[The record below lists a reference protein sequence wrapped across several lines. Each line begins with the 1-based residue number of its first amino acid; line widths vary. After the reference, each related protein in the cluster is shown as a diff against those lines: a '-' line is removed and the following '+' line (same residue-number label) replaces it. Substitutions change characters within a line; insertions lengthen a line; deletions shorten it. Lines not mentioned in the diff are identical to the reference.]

1 MDLKAAYRFVYTNF
15 WLTYKVAP
23 MIVFSV
29 FGPNIPNIVNISKIG
44 LLQKTQLPGNELSE
58 TNASA
63 TETHV

>member
-1 MDLKAAYRFVYTNF
+1 
-15 WLTYKVAP
+15 